1 MRLGALCLLALAA
14 IPVQGAVRTYM
25 VKGVTE
31 SKGWYDADKAPGQ
44 EADLCWA
51 AAASNAIAWW
61 QDRNADTHAQTE
73 APKGTAVWEMMRKD
87 MPNRPGSPQGGVNWW
102 FSHSLQPGPMGGSDN
117 SKGGFYASIMN
128 GKPLQTELLRAPLFG
143 SDLTLSERIKEL
155 IQGGNALCLA
165 IQPVQGRQ
173 MQNGSHWI
181 SLWGI
186 DYDEDKKVVTRVYV
200 TDPDDAAGQWPSIQ
214 KGLLVADCTW
224 AEDIQAGSRTFASLM
239 FRTPQGWYNDNTCIT
254 SIVTLNGNSEFA
266 ADSDKE
272 RNAKADEEQDAQ
284 EAKSTAKKGKKL
296 AKPKRDKKAER
307 EEKKREREE
316 KRAAKKKK
324 K

>member
-1 MRLGALCLLALAA
+1 MRLCALLLLALAA
-14 IPVQGAVRTYM
+14 IPVHGAVRTYM
-25 VKGVTE
+25 VKGVSE
-31 SKGWYDADKAPGQ
+31 SKGWYDADKAGAQ
-44 EADLCWA
+44 ESELCWA
-51 AAASNAIAWW
+51 AAAANTIAWW
-61 QDRNADTHAQTE
+61 QDRHPDTHSQTE
-73 APKGTAVWEMMRKD
+73 APKGTDVWELMRKG
-87 MPNRPGSPQGGVNWW
+87 MNNRPGSPQGGVNWW
-102 FSHSLQPGPMGGSDN
+102 FNHSLQPGPMGGGDN
-117 SKGGFYASIMN
+117 TKGGFYATVMN

-143 SDLTLSERIKEL
+143 SDLTLSERLKEL

-165 IQPVQGRQ
+165 IQPVKDRQ
-173 MQNGSHWI
+173 MQSGSHWI

-186 DYDEDKKVVTRVYV
+186 DYDEEKKLVTRVYV

-214 KGLLVADCTW
+214 KGLFVAECTW

-254 SIVTLNGNSEFA
+254 SIVTLSGNSEFA

-272 RNAKADEEQDAQ
+272 RIVKETEEQDAR
-284 EAKSTAKKGKKL
+284 ESKGTAKKGKKL
-296 AKPKRDKKAER
+296 AKPKKDKKAER
-307 EEKKREREE
+307 EQKKKEREE